1 MNSKRQGNQENINFS
16 LKKRR
21 VQKKASKYE
30 KDMFLDE
37 FGYEKY
43 YYRIKNLRKGF

>member
-1 MNSKRQGNQENINFS
+1 MNYSKHQKQQNNNFS
-16 LKKRR
+16 IKRR
-21 VQKKASKYE
+21 VKRKISKYE

-43 YYRIKNLRKGF
+43 YLKIKNLRKNL